1 MPKKE
6 QFFISFSGLRVRAKI
21 ATPHTTAPTT
31 MEDPDWPP
39 FAISRQAR
47 QVYDDVAIAAPQ
59 DCPEL
64 PPPRVHPAS
73 RNVQCNVQLFG
84 SDSFV
89 QESVY
94 LMKDAPPTV
103 AVENAYRII
112 VPSKTVPIERAGQR
126 WGEVIKAVRLTCN
139 EMTGAG
145 TCRSFAEPDPH
156 GPCCYVA
163 IKKLRKRVF
172 QPMIERGCQENP
184 YSEISLMQAVADNE
198 HVLGCIEAL
207 EDDKYL
213 YIVMP
218 YLDGG
223 ELFYAIHPSD
233 TGQPSFVTQ
242 AGRAALPEAQ
252 ARIYF
257 RQILE
262 CVNFLHSRNVA
273 HLDIS
278 PENIML
284 NNGRCIL
291 IDLGGARPVPMERNG
306 DGKRALFHPSN
317 VPFGKK
323 QYLPFEV
330 LKGDSFDGF
339 AVDLW
344 SVVITLFHMLV
355 GDTLGPSATW
365 VLRYETI
372 LEFLSHSTHL
382 RFLLE
387 GQNGYA
393 INLLDKILRRNPST
407 RATLEQLTQ
416 DPWVSSLAIPF
427 LPLEHYLVPLP

>member
-1 MPKKE
+1 
-6 QFFISFSGLRVRAKI
+6 
-21 ATPHTTAPTT
+21 
-31 MEDPDWPP
+31 MEDPGWPP

-47 QVYDDVAIAAPQ
+47 QVYDDVAMAAPQ
-59 DCPEL
+59 ACPEL
-64 PPPRVHPAS
+64 PTPLMHRAARSVECS
-73 RNVQCNVQLFG
+73 VQLFG
-84 SDSFV
+84 SGSIV
-89 QESVY
+89 KESVY
-94 LMKDAPPTV
+94 LMRDAPPTV
-103 AVENAYRII
+103 AVENAYRTI
-112 VPSKTVPIERAGQR
+112 VPSKNIPIERAGQR
-126 WGEVIKAVRLTCN
+126 WGEVIKAVRLKCSET
-139 EMTGAG
+139 TGAG
-145 TCRSFAEPDPH
+145 TFRLFAEPDPN
-156 GPCCYVA
+156 GPNCYVA

-198 HVLGCIEAL
+198 HVLGCVEAL

-218 YLDGG
+218 YLNGG

-233 TGQPSFVTQ
+233 SGQSTYVTH

-252 ARIYF
+252 ARVYF

-262 CVNFLHSRNVA
+262 CVNFLHSKNVA

-278 PENIML
+278 PENIMID
-284 NNGRCIL
+284 NGRCIL
-291 IDLGGARPVPMERNG
+291 IDLGGARPVPMAPSG
-306 DGKRALFHPSN
+306 DGQRALFHPST

-330 LKGDSFDGF
+330 LKGDVFDGF

-344 SVVITLFHMLV
+344 SVTITLFHMLV
-355 GDTLGPSATW
+355 GDTLGPSAAW
-365 VLRYETI
+365 VLRYETF
-372 LEFLSHSTHL
+372 LEFLNHSSHL
-382 RFLLE
+382 RFLMT

-393 INLLDKILRRNPST
+393 INLMDKELRRNPST

-416 DPWVSSLAIPF
+416 DAWVASLAMPF
-427 LPLEHYLVPLP
+427 LPLEHYLAPLH

>member
-1 MPKKE
+1 
-6 QFFISFSGLRVRAKI
+6 
-21 ATPHTTAPTT
+21 
-31 MEDPDWPP
+31 
-39 FAISRQAR
+39 
-47 QVYDDVAIAAPQ
+47 
-59 DCPEL
+59 
-64 PPPRVHPAS
+64 
-73 RNVQCNVQLFG
+73 
-84 SDSFV
+84 
-89 QESVY
+89 
-94 LMKDAPPTV
+94 
-103 AVENAYRII
+103 
-112 VPSKTVPIERAGQR
+112 
-126 WGEVIKAVRLTCN
+126 
-139 EMTGAG
+139 
-145 TCRSFAEPDPH
+145 
-156 GPCCYVA
+156 
-163 IKKLRKRVF
+163 
-172 QPMIERGCQENP
+172 
-184 YSEISLMQAVADNE
+184 
-198 HVLGCIEAL
+198 
-207 EDDKYL
+207 
-213 YIVMP
+213 MP

-223 ELFYAIHPSD
+223 ELFYAIHPND
-233 TGQPSFVTQ
+233 GAQPAYVTQ
-242 AGRAALPEAQ
+242 AERAALPEAQ

-262 CVNFLHSRNVA
+262 CANFLHSRNVA

-291 IDLGGARPVPMERNG
+291 IDLGGARPVPVAPNG

-344 SVVITLFHMLV
+344 SVMITLFHMLV

-365 VLRYETI
+365 VLRYETF

-387 GQNGYA
+387 GRNGYA
-393 INLLDKILRRNPST
+393 INLLDKILRRNPPA

-416 DPWVSSLAIPF
+416 DAWVSSLVMPF
-427 LPLEHYLVPLP
+427 LPLEHYLAPLP